1 MNPISKRDDNQYVE
15 FKIAQKALNKEMMTK
30 EQVLSCLQANKSVL
44 DSMIYSGNRTVES
57 KHWTLLL
64 QASFSYC

>member
-30 EQVLSCLQANKSVL
+30 EQLLSCLQANKSVL
-44 DSMIYSGNRTVES
+44 DSMMYSE
-57 KHWTLLL
+57 KKD
-64 QASFSYC
+64 Q